1 MKRNKVSSKASLRVV
16 EQFEVGG
23 ESVIQNVIRYLLF
36 CSNTTNASKYR
47 KIALRVAAVMSYK
60 RFASP
65 SKPYCNIILLLSPF
79 LSLLPA
85 HCSAGCFTPN
95 GTNINAYNGYGD
107 DAIYAPCKN
116 GTSAS
121 MCCAI
126 GPLRGKPDNCFE
138 DGSGLCYNKN
148 GGPYVHFWRESCTDP
163 TWRDPAC
170 VKLFTNSTNVSS
182 TKANKDNWGDKEL
195 MQCKDGSYCEIT
207 SDENVA
213 KACCDAGQGLFVNIV
228 NGQVTVDTTSSNT
241 GPTISTAFLSTVT
254 IAATSASASG
264 AGASTTPAS
273 IKSAESSSNNG
284 LSTGAKT
291 GIGVG
296 VVGALAACALL
307 GWRILVRKKRR
318 RAPADYWTLN
328 YGRKELASN
337 EVNIQPVEMEQPN
350 SASNV

>member
-1 MKRNKVSSKASLRVV
+1 
-16 EQFEVGG
+16 
-23 ESVIQNVIRYLLF
+23 
-36 CSNTTNASKYR
+36 
-47 KIALRVAAVMSYK
+47 MSFK

-95 GTNINAYNGYGD
+95 GTNINGFNGYED

-126 GPLRGKPDNCFE
+126 GPLRGSPDNCFE

-148 GGPYVHFWRESCTDP
+148 VGPYVHFWRESCTDP

-170 VKLFTNSTNVSS
+170 VELFTNSTTNE
-182 TKANKDNWGDKEL
+182 DNWGDKEL
-195 MQCKDGSYCEIT
+195 EQCKDGSYCEIAP
-207 SDENVA
+207 DENVA

-241 GPTISTAFLSTVT
+241 GPTISMASLSTVT
-254 IAATSASASG
+254 IAATPASASG
-264 AGASTTPAS
+264 AAASTTPAS
-273 IKSAESSSNNG
+273 IKPDESSSNNG
-284 LSTGAKT
+284 LSTGAKI

-307 GWRILVRKKRR
+307 GWRVLVRKKRR
-318 RAPADYWTLN
+318 RAPADYSTSN
-328 YGRKELASN
+328 NGPKELASN
-337 EVNIQPVEMEQPN
+337 EVNIQRVEMEQPN
-350 SASNV
+350 